1 MTKHLTTISKQR
13 DELEDRENKIKALKQ
28 VIEEINDD
36 KKKLVIH
43 QESLEN
49 KIIILE
55 LKKRELE
62 SEVLDRDE

>member
-13 DELEDRENKIKALKQ
+13 DELEDRENKMKALKQ

-43 QESLEN
+43 MESLEN
-49 KIIILE
+49 KITILD

>member
-1 MTKHLTTISKQR
+1 M
-13 DELEDRENKIKALKQ
+13 KALKQ

-43 QESLEN
+43 MESLEN
-49 KIIILE
+49 KITILD